1 MWCVWGGGKRR
12 LPGQPYRIALAD
24 LPFRLFGAL
33 ATGQELYGITFQYHM
48 YNGLTL
54 NFGTATLE
62 SSADGVDFTALWT
75 KSGNQ
80 GDQWNQAT
88 VFTPTGGHKW
98 LRFTCVP
105 NCC

>member
-1 MWCVWGGGKRR
+1 MSFQIDLDQIQVEDRPIGP
-12 LPGQPYRIALAD
+12 LPKG
-24 LPFRLFGAL
+24 
-33 ATGQELYGITFQYHM
+33 T
-48 YNGLTL
+48 YNCIVEECSLVETK
-54 NFGTATLE
+54 ATLE